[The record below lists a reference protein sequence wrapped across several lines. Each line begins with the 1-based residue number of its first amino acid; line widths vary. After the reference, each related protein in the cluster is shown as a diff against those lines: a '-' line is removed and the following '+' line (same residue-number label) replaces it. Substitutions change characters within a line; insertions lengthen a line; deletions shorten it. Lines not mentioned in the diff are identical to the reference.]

1 MTDTIESHIGPEAAC
16 PNWLLKS
23 AINNLS
29 LGLLI
34 FDGKYQ
40 VVYCNDRYMEIYGLS
55 PGQVRP
61 GTPISTLIQH
71 RLKPGFRV
79 LSKPDEQI
87 RGARRRRK
95 ATGPHQR

>member
-34 FDGKYQ
+34 FDGKYE
-40 VVYCNDRYMEIYGLS
+40 VVYCNNRYMEIYGLS
-55 PGQVRP
+55 PGQVP
-61 GTPISTLIQH
+61 DSHPVWWWMVLALIAA
-71 RLKPGFRV
+71 LVGY
-79 LSKPDEQI
+79 LLM
-87 RGARRRRK
+87 G
-95 ATGPHQR
+95 